1 MVVVLHQLLGG
12 TIERKIRDLFS
23 TYTSA
28 TSVSGYI
35 DKLADTMWPGG
46 RMKVADPNAQ
56 PRNQKDKDKSRRE
69 AKTVLETLVPELAS
83 SVVGRQNAVIAARRL
98 EGMLNNERLDTH
110 LVYTIV
116 DEIVGVL
123 FPDA

>member
-1 MVVVLHQLLGG
+1 
-12 TIERKIRDLFS
+12 
-23 TYTSA
+23 
-28 TSVSGYI
+28 
-35 DKLADTMWPGG
+35 
-46 RMKVADPNAQ
+46 MKQADPNAQ
-56 PRNQKDKDKSRRE
+56 PRTQKDKDKSRRE
-69 AKTVLETLVPELAS
+69 AKAVLETLIPELAS

-116 DEIVGVL
+116 DEVVGVL